1 MEKIIEA
8 KGLLSKVKKSN
19 RWFGY
24 DFNMNLYRGCL
35 HGCIYCDS
43 RSECYEV
50 GEFEEV
56 KIKGNALEILESE
69 LRSKRSNGIIG
80 MGSMSDPYNPYEMKY
95 ELTRKSLS
103 LMERFKFGVF
113 IITKSDLVLRDI
125 DVLKR
130 VDKVARAIVGVTI
143 TCDKDELSKVIEPK
157 VSSSSERF
165 KALKTFSD
173 NGIDAGILLMPIL
186 PFINDTEENVRGIVR
201 LAIDSK
207 AKFIYPFFGVTL
219 RDKQREFYYDH
230 LEKSFPGLKNK
241 YIERYGKN
249 YSCESDN
256 AKELYSLLAK
266 LCDEAKILHRMED
279 INKLFEMNKEFE
291 QLSLF

>member
-1 MEKIIEA
+1 
-8 KGLLSKVKKSN
+8 
-19 RWFGY
+19 
-24 DFNMNLYRGCL
+24 
-35 HGCIYCDS
+35 
-43 RSECYEV
+43 
-50 GEFEEV
+50 
-56 KIKGNALEILESE
+56 
-69 LRSKRSNGIIG
+69 
-80 MGSMSDPYNPYEMKY
+80 MKY

-103 LMERFKFGVF
+103 LMEKFKFGVF

-165 KALKTFSD
+165 KALKTFCD

-219 RDKQREFYYDH
+219 RDKQREFYYDN